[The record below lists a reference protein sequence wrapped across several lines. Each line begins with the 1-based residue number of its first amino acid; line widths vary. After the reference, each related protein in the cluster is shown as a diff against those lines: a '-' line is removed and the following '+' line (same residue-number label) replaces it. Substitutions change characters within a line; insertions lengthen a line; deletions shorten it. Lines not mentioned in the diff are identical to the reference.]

1 MSALMKKYIC
11 WNEDLLWEITWYG
24 LFRQTSINYIDE
36 CLIANNREVNAY
48 FIVEKWVMPGDM
60 EIPAP
65 FNYKHFSE
73 NQTIFSSN
81 TRDGYN
87 SNYCAANLN
96 NYAVFKQLCSC
107 SLKNLKVW

>member
-81 TRDGYN
+81 TR
-87 SNYCAANLN
+87 
-96 NYAVFKQLCSC
+96 VKTKQY
-107 SLKNLKVW
+107 SLQIQEMAIIATTVQQI